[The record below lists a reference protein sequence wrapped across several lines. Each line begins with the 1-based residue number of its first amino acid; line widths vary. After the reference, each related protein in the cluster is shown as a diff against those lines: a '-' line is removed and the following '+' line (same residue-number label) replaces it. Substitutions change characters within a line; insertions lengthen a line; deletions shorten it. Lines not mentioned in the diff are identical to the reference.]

1 MENHQGKATQNE
13 RGRLSIPQVYVQLQ
27 FGVSWTPRHTPQSHT
42 MTYISK
48 SLRQSSEFPRQ
59 GGQPVTKPV
68 AKQTSGQSRTRELNA
83 AHQKKAASRPHNG
96 HATRRADDRR
106 PDRSAD
112 ATRQHTKKS
121 NPQRQHRSETRGAA
135 NDRGSSAPPPLS
147 HNNPWVANADYMT
160 PAMPQATRSS
170 RQSAVPQVWKNL
182 PAPPSQFRLGADGLP
197 WSSWAYPE
205 GYPDPEEGQEM
216 EEEVAIFANKPT
228 TVNLSPESRLERRHT
243 DDPARV
249 QELEKLSLAMVTVD
263 NGFENQ
269 WWYQGQRETTDW
281 LTQGVDD
288 TEVLHSPQSDPGDNR
303 LVSAI
308 EQTPI
313 TGPNWSA
320 TYDKNASMRMI
331 VSPVSENSMSPA
343 ESFRPIQRS
352 LTTRS
357 DELFIGM

>member
-1 MENHQGKATQNE
+1 
-13 RGRLSIPQVYVQLQ
+13 
-27 FGVSWTPRHTPQSHT
+27 
-42 MTYISK
+42 
-48 SLRQSSEFPRQ
+48 
-59 GGQPVTKPV
+59 
-68 AKQTSGQSRTRELNA
+68 
-83 AHQKKAASRPHNG
+83 
-96 HATRRADDRR
+96 
-106 PDRSAD
+106 
-112 ATRQHTKKS
+112 
-121 NPQRQHRSETRGAA
+121 
-135 NDRGSSAPPPLS
+135 
-147 HNNPWVANADYMT
+147 
-160 PAMPQATRSS
+160 
-170 RQSAVPQVWKNL
+170 
-182 PAPPSQFRLGADGLP
+182 
-197 WSSWAYPE
+197 
-205 GYPDPEEGQEM
+205 M

-228 TVNLSPESRLERRHT
+228 TVNLSPEARLERRHT

-331 VSPVSENSMSPA
+331 VSPVSENSMSPV

-357 DELFIGM
+357 EELFIGM